1 MRVKFLVALHF
12 DLLKNLKLITNKKKK
27 IGKILSIQ
35 AFVPNDW
42 DKYSVHVIDP
52 LIRILPNSRLILESK
67 KFKKK
72 HKSTLIVKYKK
83 NLILTITSSGQK
95 IRK

>member
-1 MRVKFLVALHF
+1 M
-12 DLLKNLKLITNKKKK
+12 
-27 IGKILSIQ
+27 
-35 AFVPNDW
+35 
-42 DKYSVHVIDP
+42 
-52 LIRILPNSRLILESK
+52 PNSRLILESK

-95 IRK
+95 NTKIKIRITGTKGSIDLIVKDMFECFRSALKEFILSVQTKVKFLRGNFRNSKIN